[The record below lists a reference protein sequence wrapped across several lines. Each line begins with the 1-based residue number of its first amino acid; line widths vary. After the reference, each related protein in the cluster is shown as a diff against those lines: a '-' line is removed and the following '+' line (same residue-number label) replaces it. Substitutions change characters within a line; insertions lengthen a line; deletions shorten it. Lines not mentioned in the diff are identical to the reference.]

1 MKFVYPAKV
10 AQTEFQDLEFKG
22 MQALAVGNK
31 KEAAA
36 CYDKAILTDPSLDT
50 IQRVIKQYRKAGCGG
65 CSDCNRYFHLSC
77 ECERFNNGTEEF
89 ENYHFGLELMRKKHP
104 KFVKELQQQAV
115 MKAEAQNQQQGT
127 SSRDSPPAY
136 DEYFREQTALLKDS
150 KPNR

>member
-10 AQTEFQDLEFKG
+10 AQTGFQDLEFKG

-50 IQRVIKQYRKAGCGG
+50 IRQVIKQYDKAGYGDS
-65 CSDCNRYFHLSC
+65 SDCNRYFHLSC
-77 ECERFNNGTEEF
+77 HCERFNNGKEEYGNF
-89 ENYHFGLELMRKKHP
+89 HLGLKTMRQDHR

-115 MKAEAQNQQQGT
+115 MKAEAQSHQQGS
-127 SSRDSPPAY
+127 SSRSSPPPY
-136 DEYFREQTALLKDS
+136 DEHITEQTALLKNS
-150 KPNR
+150 KPNQ